1 MSNETNIKKIEEIDM
16 QKVLEKEIDLIQG
29 CINRMSQ
36 HSFYLKGWLI
46 TLVGIVLAL
55 KPGDMI
61 LFNVCLIFISIM
73 FWYLNAVYLRYE
85 KQYREIYKWVIRE
98 RIKGNTDYLYDLDI
112 SNEERFEQKVDSR
125 FRLMFKNTLIRFYGS
140 ITLMLVVILII
151 MIFKSNI
158 SDILTRY
165 FSLIE
170 NLNVT
175 LNNLN
180 INFNKLNIK

>member
-1 MSNETNIKKIEEIDM
+1 MNNYENIKKIELIDM

-55 KPGDMI
+55 KPVDMI
-61 LFNVCLIFISIM
+61 LFNICLIFISIM
-73 FWYLNAVYLRYE
+73 FWYLNAIYLRYE
-85 KQYREIYKWVIRE
+85 KQYRKIYEWVIRE
-98 RIKGNTDYLYDLDI
+98 RLKGNTDYLYDLDI
-112 SNEERFEQKVDSR
+112 SKEDRFEEKIDSR
-125 FRLMFKNTLIRFYGS
+125 VSLMFKNTLIRFYGT
-140 ITLMLVVILII
+140 ITLMLIIILII
-151 MIFKSNI
+151 MIFKSDI

-165 FSLIE
+165 FSLIG
-170 NLNVT
+170 NLNDT

-180 INFNKLNIK
+180 INLNKLNIK